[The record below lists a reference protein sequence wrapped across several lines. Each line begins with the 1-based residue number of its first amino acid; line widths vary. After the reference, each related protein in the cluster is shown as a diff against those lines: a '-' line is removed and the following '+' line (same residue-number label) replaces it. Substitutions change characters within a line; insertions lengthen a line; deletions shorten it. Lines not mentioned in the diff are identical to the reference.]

1 MSLVQ
6 SMENRVSNALEKAKN
21 EGFSDA
27 KAVDRIRHGLDQ
39 SRRITFVSGNFN
51 VVHPGHLRL
60 LKFASE
66 LGDIL
71 IVGVNPDLTPGVI
84 VPVSLRVESVR
95 SISMVDHVI
104 ELSEAPEAF
113 IALLKP
119 DFVVKGKEFEDR
131 DNPEQAITEQYGGK
145 LVFGSGEVSFSS
157 LGLLQLEYSETN
169 FSSIR
174 KPLEYPQRHGFPM
187 AALRRILPKLAG
199 LRVLVLGD
207 LIVDEYITCEALG
220 MSQEDPTIV
229 VTPIDS
235 KTFVGGAGVVSAHA
249 NGLGADVRFCT
260 VAGAD
265 DTADFARHALADYGV
280 TAEIF
285 VDDTRPTTRKQRFRA
300 KNKTLL
306 RVNHLRQ
313 HPVANDIAARMLA
326 MVEHQLP
333 STDLVLFSDFNYG
346 CLPQALVDAVIERT
360 AARGIMMAADS
371 QASSQRSDVTRFKDM
386 ALVTPTE
393 HEARLALNDFESG
406 LAVISERLREVAR
419 ARTVVLTL
427 GAEGILISAPRGE
440 QLLTDRLPAFNTAPK
455 DVAGAG
461 DSLFTSMSMA
471 LCAGIDVWQSVYFA
485 SLAAACQ
492 VSRVGNAPLTARDLA
507 IEIDA
512 PTR

>member
-1 MSLVQ
+1 MSLAR
-6 SMENRVSNALEKAKN
+6 SMESRVNNALEKVPDDDL
-21 EGFSDA
+21 SDIE
-27 KAVDRIRHGLDQ
+27 AVEHIRRSLGA

-71 IVGVNPDLTPGVI
+71 IVGVNPDSAPGVV
-84 VPVSLRVESVR
+84 VPVDLRVESVR
-95 SISMVDHVI
+95 SISMVDDVVQ
-104 ELSEAPEAF
+104 LSQSPEAF
-113 IALLKP
+113 VALLKP

-131 DNPEQAITEQYGGK
+131 DNPEQAATEHYGGK
-145 LVFGSGEVSFSS
+145 LVFGSGEVRFSS

-174 KPLEYPQRHGFPM
+174 KPQEYPKRHGFPVS
-187 AALRRILPKLAG
+187 ALRRILPKLAG
-199 LRVLVLGD
+199 LRVLVIGD
-207 LIVDEYITCEALG
+207 LIVDEYITCEPLG

-229 VTPIDS
+229 VTPIDT
-235 KTFVGGAGVVSAHA
+235 KIFVGGAGVVSAHA
-249 NGLGADVRFCT
+249 CGLGAEVRYCT

-265 DTADFARHALADYGV
+265 ETADFARQALAEYGV

-285 VDDTRPTTRKQRFRA
+285 VDETRPTTRKQRFRA

-313 HPVANDIAARMLA
+313 HSVDSDIADRMLA
-326 MVEHQLP
+326 TIEQQLP
-333 STDLVLFSDFNYG
+333 TTDLVLFSDFNYG
-346 CLPQALVDAVIERT
+346 CLPQGLVDSVVERV

-371 QASSQRSDVTRFKDM
+371 QASSQRSDVSRFKDM
-386 ALVTPTE
+386 ALITPTE
-393 HEARLALNDFESG
+393 HEARLALSDFESG

-419 ARTVVLTL
+419 ARAVVLTL
-427 GAEGILISAPRGE
+427 GAEGILISAPRSE

-461 DSLFTSMSMA
+461 DSLFTSMSLA

-492 VSRVGNAPLTARDLA
+492 VSRVGNAPLAARDLA

-512 PTR
+512 PNW